1 MTINSPPPKR
11 NPLINDN
18 PQLQSYY
25 ASLESRI
32 GYRLFL
38 GDTRHFAYY
47 PHDTLW
53 PFPIGAALR
62 RMEDKLAASLNLP
75 PGAQVLDAGCGV
87 GHVAIHLARQHGLR
101 VRGIDVVE
109 RHVEKA
115 RRNVHRSGLSEKQ
128 VSVSRMDYHHMESVE
143 DESFDGVC
151 TMETLVH
158 ATDPEKVLANY
169 YRILRPGGHLT
180 LFEYDHQ
187 LLQDSPNNLATSM
200 RQINEYA
207 AMPTNAISHPGVFKR
222 MVEEA
227 GFTTVQVED
236 LSENI
241 KPLTRLFYVVAY
253 VPWLFITLFHLEK
266 YFINTV
272 TGVEAYRGRGKW
284 RYVTVSATKPG
295 DPIEV
300 AKTR

>member
-1 MTINSPPPKR
+1 M
-11 NPLINDN
+11 
-18 PQLQSYY
+18 Q
-25 ASLESRI
+25 
-32 GYRLFL
+32 
-38 GDTRHFAYY
+38 
-47 PHDTLW
+47 
-53 PFPIGAALR
+53 
-62 RMEDKLAASLNLP
+62 
-75 PGAQVLDAGCGV
+75 
-87 GHVAIHLARQHGLR
+87 
-101 VRGIDVVE
+101 
-109 RHVEKA
+109 
-115 RRNVHRSGLSEKQ
+115 RSGLSEAQ
-128 VSVSRMDYHHMESVE
+128 VSVSRMDYHHMDMVE
-143 DESFDGVC
+143 DGSFDGVY

-187 LLQDSPNNLATSM
+187 LLQDSPDNLATSM
-200 RQINEYA
+200 RHINEYA

-222 MVEEA
+222 MVEDA

-253 VPWLFITLFHLEK
+253 VPWLFVTLFHLEK